1 MEPAG
6 FITGMI
12 IGLVICAPIGP
23 VGLFCVRRTLTY
35 GRTIGVASL
44 LGASTADGLYCVAAC
59 FGITVVSNFLEQEQR
74 WVSLAGGLV
83 LICVGVW
90 IFLSEPKERG
100 PKSERKGV
108 FGAYSSTF
116 LLMLANPAPIL
127 VFTATFTALGMQG
140 LKGDYLSTAALV
152 AGVFT
157 GSAGW
162 SPILIVLG
170 TVFRLK
176 YNPDKLRLVNKISG
190 VLIAGVGAALVLVH
204 LFGQTG

>member
-6 FITGMI
+6 FIRGMI
-12 IGLVICAPIGP
+12 IGLVTCAPIGP

-44 LGASTADGLYCVAAC
+44 LGASTADGVYCAAAA
-59 FGITVVSNFLEQEQR
+59 FGIKVVSNFLEQEQR

-83 LICVGVW
+83 LIFLGIW
-90 IFLSEPKERG
+90 IFLSQPRERG
-100 PKSERKGV
+100 PKSERKGI

-127 VFTATFTALGMQG
+127 VFTATFTALGMQS
-140 LKGDYLSTAALV
+140 LQGDYLSIAAVV

-176 YNPDKLRLVNKISG
+176 YNLDRLRLLNKVSG
-190 VLIAGVGAALVLVH
+190 TAIAGVGAALVLAH
-204 LFGQTG
+204 LLGRSG

>member
-1 MEPAG
+1 MEPAE
-6 FITGMI
+6 FIR
-12 IGLVICAPIGP
+12 GLVVGLITCAPIGP

-44 LGASTADGLYCVAAC
+44 LGASTADGLYCAAAC
-59 FGITVVSNFLEQEQR
+59 FGITVVSNFLEQEHL
-74 WVSLAGGLV
+74 WVSLAGGSI
-83 LICVGVW
+83 LILLGVR
-90 IFLSEPKERG
+90 IFLSQPTERG
-100 PKSERKGV
+100 PKSERKGI

-116 LLMLANPAPIL
+116 FLMLANPAPIV

-157 GSAGW
+157 GSAAW
-162 SPILIVLG
+162 SPILIALG
-170 TVFRLK
+170 TVFRLQ

-190 VLIAGVGAALVLVH
+190 AIITGVGAGLVLAH
-204 LFGQTG
+204 LWGWTG